1 MGLEEGASQGPL
13 GPQRMYNRLEVI
25 LVKGL
30 CVLGCGPVRSDTRGN
45 SREPVLGQ

>member
-1 MGLEEGASQGPL
+1 MGLEEVALQGPL
-13 GPQRMYNRLEVI
+13 GPQRMYSRLEVI

-30 CVLGCGPVRSDTRGN
+30 CVLGFGSVRSDTRGN